1 MLDEVVEE
9 VACRWCGTA
18 ARWSRSPRT
27 RPPRPPTPRPRG
39 AGPLNQGE
47 VALLRPALE
56 AAFVVAR
63 AGLEVVPPV
72 PPPASLRPFL
82 SFRKL
87 SGRALE
93 RARRVLDDDD
103 AFRERVRDAVDRDD
117 VGEAGW
123 LLLDRP
129 PGWEERLAEL
139 LDDAGREADQAG
151 TAEDVARLT
160 RELARAIEERDEAMD
175 ATRQARS
182 DQDRAARALD
192 DARAGREA
200 AELRVAALRGR
211 GRRAAGPTGRGR
223 ARPQGPRGPG
233 QRPARRPQGRAGR
246 PRHRPARG
254 RRAPGRPGRRHRH
267 RHEAAHRAA
276 EVVPDGPV
284 GGPEPDAPS
293 VAVGSSLDRDALS
306 ALVARAAEAA
316 ALLSSS
322 LAEAAELV
330 RPDGRRCRR
339 PGRRGRARAPSRS
352 RLPSPRRG
360 ASDRRGVSRS
370 PSPSVSSTTPPR
382 PRSTSCGREGTTLAV
397 DGYNVSLAG
406 WPTLALS
413 AQRRR
418 LVDALEALAA
428 RTGCSV
434 VVVFDGADVG
444 AGLPGESRPRGVQV
458 RFTAPGVEADDEL
471 LALLDALPVDR
482 PVTVASSDRRVADG
496 ARRRGASVISG
507 PQLLAVL
514 DA

>member
-1 MLDEVVEE
+1 M
-9 VACRWCGTA
+9 
-18 ARWSRSPRT
+18 
-27 RPPRPPTPRPRG
+27 RPT
-39 AGPLNQGE
+39 
-47 VALLRPALE
+47 LE

-93 RARRVLDDDD
+93 RARRVLDDDE

-129 PGWEERLAEL
+129 PGWEGRLAEL
-139 LDDAGREADQAG
+139 LDDAGREADQVG

-175 ATRQARS
+175 ATRQART

-192 DARAGREA
+192 DARAGRDA
-200 AELRVAALRGR
+200 AELRATALEEEVAELRAQ
-211 GRRAAGPTGRGR
+211 RAEAVRDLKAHEVR
-223 ARPQGPRGPG
+223 ANARLDDLKVAQADLAT
-233 QRPARRPQGRAGR
+233 ARREVAELQDALAGD
-246 PRHRPARG
+246 ADIDT
-254 RRAPGRPGRRHRH
+254 
-267 RHEAAHRAA
+267 EAAHRAA
-276 EVVPDGPV
+276 EAVPGEAAGAPGSRVSPAV
-284 GGPEPDAPS
+284 GGP
-293 VAVGSSLDRDALS
+293 SLDRDVLS

-330 RPDGRRCRR
+330 RPDDDGADLSATEVVASPAPAPAPEPAPEPARE
-339 PGRRGRARAPSRS
+339 PVAIPVGVFDDTPEAALHLLRAA
-352 RLPSPRRG
+352 
-360 ASDRRGVSRS
+360 
-370 PSPSVSSTTPPR
+370 
-382 PRSTSCGREGTTLAV
+382 GTTLAV

-418 LVDALEALAA
+418 LIDALEALAA
-428 RTGCSV
+428 RTGCGV

-496 ARRRGASVISG
+496 ARRRGASVVSG

>member
-1 MLDEVVEE
+1 M
-9 VACRWCGTA
+9 
-18 ARWSRSPRT
+18 
-27 RPPRPPTPRPRG
+27 
-39 AGPLNQGE
+39 
-47 VALLRPALE
+47 
-56 AAFVVAR
+56 VAR
-63 AGLEVVPPV
+63 AGLDVVPPV

-103 AFRERVRDAVDRDD
+103 AFRDRVRDAVDRDD

-129 PGWEERLAEL
+129 PGWEDRLADL
-139 LDDAGREADQAG
+139 LDEAGREADQVG
-151 TAEDVARLT
+151 TAEDVARLS

-175 ATRQARS
+175 ATRQART

-192 DARAGREA
+192 DARSGRDA
-200 AELRVAALRGR
+200 AEQRVATLEEEVVELRAQ
-211 GRRAAGPTGRGR
+211 RAEAVRDLKAQEVR
-223 ARPQGPRGPG
+223 ANARLDDLKAAQADLAT
-233 QRPARRPQGRAGR
+233 ARREVAELQDALAGDVDIDT
-246 PRHRPARG
+246 A
-254 RRAPGRPGRRHRH
+254 
-267 RHEAAHRAA
+267 AAHRAA
-276 EVVPDGPV
+276 EVVPGAPV
-284 GGPEPDAPS
+284 SPTGGVPGAEP
-293 VAVGSSLDRDALS
+293 VGSSLDRDALS

-330 RPDGRRCRR
+330 RPDDDEVVEPVPSVEPEPQAAVPEPAPVRERR
-339 PGRRGRARAPSRS
+339 PRREPVAIPVGVFDDTPEAALHLLRA
-352 RLPSPRRG
+352 
-360 ASDRRGVSRS
+360 D
-370 PSPSVSSTTPPR
+370 
-382 PRSTSCGREGTTLAV
+382 GTTLAV

-418 LVDALEALAA
+418 LIDALEALAA

-471 LALLDALPVDR
+471 LALLDALPIDR

>member
-1 MLDEVVEE
+1 M
-9 VACRWCGTA
+9 
-18 ARWSRSPRT
+18 
-27 RPPRPPTPRPRG
+27 
-39 AGPLNQGE
+39 
-47 VALLRPALE
+47 
-56 AAFVVAR
+56 VAR
-63 AGLEVVPPV
+63 AGLGVVPQV
-72 PPPASLRPFL
+72 PPPAPLRPFL

-129 PGWEERLAEL
+129 PGWEDRLADL

-175 ATRQARS
+175 ATRQART

-192 DARAGREA
+192 DARSGRDA
-200 AELRVAALRGR
+200 AEQRVAALEEEVAEL
-211 GRRAAGPTGRGR
+211 RAQR
-223 ARPQGPRGPG
+223 AEAVRDLKAHEVRANARLDDLKAAQADLAT
-233 QRPARRPQGRAGR
+233 ARREVAELQDALAGDVDIDT
-246 PRHRPARG
+246 A
-254 RRAPGRPGRRHRH
+254 
-267 RHEAAHRAA
+267 AAHRAA
-276 EVVPDGPV
+276 EIVPGEPAPPSGDDTGAGPV
-284 GGPEPDAPS
+284 GP
-293 VAVGSSLDRDALS
+293 SLDRDALS

-330 RPDGRRCRR
+330 RPDDDGAGDPGPSVVPEPVVETAPAPAPVRERR
-339 PGRRGRARAPSRS
+339 PRREPVAIPVGVFDDTPEAALHLLRAA
-352 RLPSPRRG
+352 
-360 ASDRRGVSRS
+360 
-370 PSPSVSSTTPPR
+370 
-382 PRSTSCGREGTTLAV
+382 GTTLAV

-418 LVDALEALAA
+418 LIDALEALAA

-496 ARRRGASVISG
+496 SRRRGASVISG

>member
-1 MLDEVVEE
+1 M
-9 VACRWCGTA
+9 
-18 ARWSRSPRT
+18 
-27 RPPRPPTPRPRG
+27 
-39 AGPLNQGE
+39 
-47 VALLRPALE
+47 
-56 AAFVVAR
+56 AR
-63 AGLEVVPPV
+63 AGLDVVPPV

-129 PGWEERLAEL
+129 SGWEDRLADL
-139 LDDAGREADQAG
+139 LDEAGREADQVG
-151 TAEDVARLT
+151 TAEDVARLS

-175 ATRQARS
+175 ATRQART

-192 DARAGREA
+192 DARSGRDA
-200 AELRVAALRGR
+200 AEQRVATLEEEVVELRAQ
-211 GRRAAGPTGRGR
+211 RAEAVRDLKAQEVR
-223 ARPQGPRGPG
+223 ANARLDDLKAAQADLAT
-233 QRPARRPQGRAGR
+233 ARREVAELQDALAGDVDIDT
-246 PRHRPARG
+246 A
-254 RRAPGRPGRRHRH
+254 
-267 RHEAAHRAA
+267 AAHRAA
-276 EVVPDGPV
+276 EVVPGAPV
-284 GGPEPDAPS
+284 SPTGVVPGAEP
-293 VAVGSSLDRDALS
+293 VGSSLDRDALS

-330 RPDGRRCRR
+330 RPDDDGVVEPVPSVEPEPQAAVPEPAPVRERR
-339 PGRRGRARAPSRS
+339 PRREPVAIPVGVFDDTPEAALHLLRA
-352 RLPSPRRG
+352 
-360 ASDRRGVSRS
+360 D
-370 PSPSVSSTTPPR
+370 
-382 PRSTSCGREGTTLAV
+382 GTTLAV

-418 LVDALEALAA
+418 LIDALEALAA

-471 LALLDALPVDR
+471 LALLDALPIDR

>member
-1 MLDEVVEE
+1 M
-9 VACRWCGTA
+9 
-18 ARWSRSPRT
+18 
-27 RPPRPPTPRPRG
+27 
-39 AGPLNQGE
+39 
-47 VALLRPALE
+47 
-56 AAFVVAR
+56 VAR
-63 AGLEVVPPV
+63 AGLDVVPPV
-72 PPPASLRPFL
+72 PPPAPLRPFL

-93 RARRVLDDDD
+93 RARRVLDDDE

-129 PGWEERLAEL
+129 PGWEDRLGEL

-192 DARAGREA
+192 DAKAGRDA
-200 AELRVAALRGR
+200 AELRVTALEDEVAELRAQRAEAVRDLKAQEVRANARLDDLKAAQADL
-211 GRRAAGPTGRGR
+211 AT
-223 ARPQGPRGPG
+223 
-233 QRPARRPQGRAGR
+233 ARREVAELQDALAGDTDIDT
-246 PRHRPARG
+246 
-254 RRAPGRPGRRHRH
+254 
-267 RHEAAHRAA
+267 EAAHRAA
-276 EVVPDGPV
+276 EAGAGAGTDQPV
-284 GGPEPDAPS
+284 GGPDPAAVPSAP
-293 VAVGSSLDRDALS
+293 AGSSLDRDALS

-330 RPDGRRCRR
+330 RPDDDEVADPEVVVEPELDAR
-339 PGRRGRARAPSRS
+339 PEPAPG
-352 RLPSPRRG
+352 P
-360 ASDRRGVSRS
+360 
-370 PSPSVSSTTPPR
+370 TPPR
-382 PRSTSCGREGTTLAV
+382 ERPPRREPVAIPVGVFDDTPEAALHLLRAEGTTLAV

-418 LVDALEALAA
+418 LIDALEALAA
-428 RTGCSV
+428 RTGCGV

-507 PQLLAVL
+507 PQLLAIL

>member
-1 MLDEVVEE
+1 
-9 VACRWCGTA
+9 
-18 ARWSRSPRT
+18 
-27 RPPRPPTPRPRG
+27 
-39 AGPLNQGE
+39 
-47 VALLRPALE
+47 
-56 AAFVVAR
+56 VVAR
-63 AGLEVVPPV
+63 AGLDVVPPV

-93 RARRVLDDDD
+93 RARRVLDDDE

-129 PGWEERLAEL
+129 AGWEDRLTEL

-175 ATRQARS
+175 ATRQART

-192 DARAGREA
+192 DARSGRDAAEQRVTA
-200 AELRVAALRGR
+200 LEEEVAELRAQRAEAVRDLKAHEVRANARLDDLKAAQADL
-211 GRRAAGPTGRGR
+211 AT
-223 ARPQGPRGPG
+223 
-233 QRPARRPQGRAGR
+233 ARREVAELQDALAGDVDIDT
-246 PRHRPARG
+246 A
-254 RRAPGRPGRRHRH
+254 
-267 RHEAAHRAA
+267 AAHRAA
-276 EVVPDGPV
+276 EVVPGEPVAPSGVTGTEPV
-284 GGPEPDAPS
+284 GP
-293 VAVGSSLDRDALS
+293 SLDRDALS

-330 RPDGRRCRR
+330 RPDDDEVDLSAAEGVAAPAPAPATGPAPARLRERR
-339 PGRRGRARAPSRS
+339 PRREPVAIPVGVFDDTPEAALHLLRA
-352 RLPSPRRG
+352 
-360 ASDRRGVSRS
+360 D
-370 PSPSVSSTTPPR
+370 
-382 PRSTSCGREGTTLAV
+382 GTTLAV

-418 LVDALEALAA
+418 LIDALEALAA
-428 RTGCSV
+428 RTGCAV

-471 LALLDALPVDR
+471 LALLDALPVER
-482 PVTVASSDRRVADG
+482 QVTVASSDRRVADG
-496 ARRRGASVISG
+496 SRRRGASVISG

>member
-1 MLDEVVEE
+1 M
-9 VACRWCGTA
+9 
-18 ARWSRSPRT
+18 
-27 RPPRPPTPRPRG
+27 RPT
-39 AGPLNQGE
+39 
-47 VALLRPALE
+47 LE

-93 RARRVLDDDD
+93 RARRVLDDDE

-123 LLLDRP
+123 LLLYRP
-129 PGWEERLAEL
+129 PGWEGRLAEL
-139 LDDAGREADQAG
+139 LDDAGREADQVG

-175 ATRQARS
+175 ATRQART

-200 AELRVAALRGR
+200 AELRATASEEEVAELRAQ
-211 GRRAAGPTGRGR
+211 RAEAVRDLKAHEVR
-223 ARPQGPRGPG
+223 ANARLDDLKVAQADLAT
-233 QRPARRPQGRAGR
+233 ARREVAELQDALAGD
-246 PRHRPARG
+246 ADIDTG
-254 RRAPGRPGRRHRH
+254 
-267 RHEAAHRAA
+267 AAHRAA
-276 EVVPDGPV
+276 EAGPGEAAGAPGSRVSPAV
-284 GGPEPDAPS
+284 GGP
-293 VAVGSSLDRDALS
+293 SLDRDALS

-330 RPDGRRCRR
+330 RPDDDGAELSATEVVASPAPAPVPAPAPAPVRERR
-339 PGRRGRARAPSRS
+339 PRREPVAIPVGVFDDTPEAALHLLRAA
-352 RLPSPRRG
+352 
-360 ASDRRGVSRS
+360 
-370 PSPSVSSTTPPR
+370 
-382 PRSTSCGREGTTLAV
+382 GTTLAV

-418 LVDALEALAA
+418 LIDALEALAA
-428 RTGCSV
+428 RTGCGV

-496 ARRRGASVISG
+496 ARRRGASVVSG